1 LGSQV
6 SKLKL
11 DYNQLTF
18 IVNKLLALVILI
30 SLVFSCQSDADN
42 SSKVSQTS
50 TKPHLVGLTLAPS
63 KIISEQNV
71 SLDGVS
77 IPIYDHKGKKVE
89 QMEMLQLMVTGK
101 YAIEHYMDSNSEI
114 KLISLREGTEEEIKS
129 NENRL
134 VPNKLV
140 GNKAWPFEVKD
151 LEAKTYS
158 LEKLKGK
165 VIVMNHWFVECKPCI
180 MEMPE
185 LNRLAKK
192 YENQEI
198 VFIGVS
204 RNSKKKLESFL
215 ETNRFN
221 FSIIPDA
228 KHVSETYQVSNF
240 PTNVVIDK
248 EGKIAYYNTGLN
260 SQTIR
265 HMDETIQSIL
275 N

>member
-1 LGSQV
+1 MGSQV

>member
-1 LGSQV
+1 M
-6 SKLKL
+6 
-11 DYNQLTF
+11 
-18 IVNKLLALVILI
+18 NKLLALVILI
-30 SLVFSCQSDADN
+30 TLVFSCQSDADN
-42 SSKVSQTS
+42 SSKVSPTS

-77 IPIYDHKGKKVE
+77 IPIYDHNGKKVE

-129 NENRL
+129 NENTL